1 MSNMGVGISNEDDAS
16 SFMRSPEVAAVQHQY
31 GN

>member
-1 MSNMGVGISNEDDAS
+1 MSNMGVGISNEDDAG
-16 SFMRSPEVAAVQHQY
+16 SFMHSPEVATVQRKY